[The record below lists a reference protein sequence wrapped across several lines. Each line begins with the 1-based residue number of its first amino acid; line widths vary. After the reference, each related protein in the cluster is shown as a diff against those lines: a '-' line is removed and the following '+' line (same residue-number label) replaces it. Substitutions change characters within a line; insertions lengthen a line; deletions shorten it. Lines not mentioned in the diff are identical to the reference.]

1 MITSDNKVENLHEI
15 KAEKLLIITDVHQ
28 NINWIKNILET
39 EKNNYDHLLFNGDWI
54 DSYYEPPVIAG
65 SVETAQFVL
74 AAINGEY
81 GPASFNIGNHDL
93 PVMESWKKNSVY
105 SNKLQLLNPC
115 SGFTRSKSMNF
126 NKVLKWSDW
135 RKFHGFHTFG
145 GYVISHAGISSLYW
159 RSHLNV
165 QDNLNKIWNE
175 IEQALDLIS
184 LQPSH
189 WFAAGFA
196 RGGSEVVGGPMWL
209 DWNQEFMDNLPIKQ
223 IVGHTTQSNIVRT
236 IGRSYCIDANQTAYA
251 LLSAD
256 GKIEIKSTVTEKL
269 QILDDSWKKQPIIQ
283 NDKNGNR

>member
-1 MITSDNKVENLHEI
+1 MEKPYEI

-28 NINWIKNILET
+28 NINWVKNILET
-39 EKNNYDHLLFNGDWI
+39 EKNNYDHVLFNGDWI
-54 DSYYEPPVIAG
+54 DSYYEPPIIAG
-65 SVETAQFVL
+65 AEETARFVL

-93 PVMESWKKNSVY
+93 PVMESWKKNSTY
-105 SNKLQLLNPC
+105 FNKVPLLTAC

-159 RSHLNV
+159 QSFATIE
-165 QDNLNKIWNE
+165 DNLNKIWNE

-184 LQPSH
+184 LQYSH

-196 RGGSEVVGGPMWL
+196 RGGPEVVGGPMWL
-209 DWNQEFMDNLPIKQ
+209 DWNEEFMNNLPIKQ
-223 IVGHTTQSNIVRT
+223 IVGHTTELNNVRT
-236 IGRSYCIDANQTAYA
+236 IEDSYCIDAHQTAYA
-251 LLSAD
+251 LLNGD
-256 GKIEIKSTVTEKL
+256 GKVEIKSTVPEKL
-269 QILDDSWKKQPIIQ
+269 QVLDNSWKKQP
-283 NDKNGNR
+283 